1 MIRITPTL
9 QIAFALVFITCA
21 MLVLIDSLFQ
31 VFPDPDAQAMRVRT
45 ALAHTVAAQAATLA
59 QQRDVR
65 TLEQMLAAVRKQ
77 NMSVRSL
84 AVRRAD
90 ETVVAQAGDH
100 AKAWAEAVGEESTLT
115 NVIVPLSSGSDHW
128 GRVEVAF
135 VPDARSFLARAL
147 HHPRSIV
154 LLSIV
159 PLGLLLFWVYM
170 KRALLHLD
178 PAAVIP
184 HRVRL
189 AFNVMTE
196 GVAVL
201 DHRGRV
207 LLVND
212 ALHGLH
218 ADASV
223 DPIGKA
229 LSALP
234 WLAPSLAA
242 DPREHPWNPA
252 IREGKSITNYA
263 IELRNGDTAGRK
275 VAVNCAPILD
285 ERGAVRGCLATF
297 DDITELHLAN
307 QQLSATLVELQAS
320 QQEIER
326 KNSELEHLAT
336 HDVLTGCL
344 TRRAFF
350 DRMTKAFQDARD
362 QGSPLSCAVLD
373 IDRFKSVNDTLGHA
387 TGDRVVQEVG
397 RQLQVSFR
405 GTDIVGRCGGDEF
418 FIGMPG
424 CDLEAAARIAEAM
437 RQAVELECGPRV
449 PGAAKLKISISVGVA
464 GLEQHD
470 ISLAHLLE
478 RTDQALYAAKSAGR
492 NRVAKAAAAD
502 SGAEQ
507 SVVG

>member
-1 MIRITPTL
+1 MTRIAPTL

-31 VFPDPDAQAMRVRT
+31 VFPDPDAQTMRVRT
-45 ALAHTVAAQAATLA
+45 ALAQTVAVQAATLA
-59 QQRDVR
+59 QRRDPR
-65 TLEQMLAAVRKQ
+65 TLEQMLAAVREQ
-77 NMSVRSL
+77 NASVRSL

-90 ETVVAQAGDH
+90 ETLIAEAGDH
-100 AKAWAEAVGEESTLT
+100 AKVWAEAAGEEAAFAH
-115 NVIVPLSSGSDHW
+115 VVVPLSSGSDRW
-128 GRVEVAF
+128 GHVEIAF
-135 VPDARSFLARAL
+135 VPDARSFIARAL
-147 HHPRSIV
+147 HHPRWIV

-170 KRALLHLD
+170 KRALVHLD

-184 HRVRL
+184 QRVRV

-207 LLVND
+207 LLVNN
-212 ALHGLH
+212 ALQGLH
-218 ADASV
+218 ANASV

-229 LSALP
+229 LSTLP

-242 DPREHPWNPA
+242 DPREHPWNVA
-252 IREGKSITNYA
+252 MREGKSITNSA
-263 IELRNGDTAGRK
+263 IELRNEDATGRK

-285 ERGAVRGCLATF
+285 DRGAVRGCLATF
-297 DDITELHLAN
+297 DDVTELHLAN
-307 QQLSATLVELQAS
+307 QQLSATLIELQAS

-326 KNSELEHLAT
+326 KNRELEHLAT

-362 QGSPLSCAVLD
+362 RGTPLSCAVLD

-397 RQLQVSFR
+397 RQLQASFR
-405 GTDIVGRCGGDEF
+405 ETDIVGRCGGDEF

-424 CDLEAAARIAEAM
+424 CDLGDAARIAEAM
-437 RQAVELECGPRV
+437 RRAVELECGPRV
-449 PGAAKLKISISVGVA
+449 AGAAKLKISISVGVA

-478 RTDQALYAAKSAGR
+478 RTDKALYAAKSAGR
-492 NRVAKAAAAD
+492 NRVAKAA
-502 SGAEQ
+502 
-507 SVVG
+507 